1 MTPKLVDRLSKL
13 EGSQRAA
20 NANVGPYPPELAHV
34 YLQSIA
40 VCLGGFPQP
49 AGPSPDYRPDDINDG
64 FARGLGYADRDEMEA
79 GFKTHPQ
86 VWTGRVEGAERTLA
100 ARFVRDPTAKGIGC
114 GPEFQIFCGALD
126 EISGRMSSNV
136 APGTPYLWPK
146 EKPKF
151 DHTAV
156 TIRLALSQF
165 GIVED
170 DLVMEACG

>member
-1 MTPKLVDRLSKL
+1 MTSKL
-13 EGSQRAA
+13 QSRVVRLERAQRPAIA
-20 NANVGPYPPELAHV
+20 GPDPYPPELAHV

-40 VCLGGFPQP
+40 VCLGGFPQSP
-49 AGPSPDYRPDDINDG
+49 GPMTDHRPDDINDG
-64 FARGLGYADRDEMEA
+64 FARGLGYANRDDMEA
-79 GFKTHPQ
+79 GFKSHPQ
-86 VWTGRVEGAERTLA
+86 IWTGRIEDAERALS

-114 GPEFQIFCGALD
+114 GPEFQIFCGSLE

-151 DHTAV
+151 DHTAT

-165 GIVED
+165 GIVAD